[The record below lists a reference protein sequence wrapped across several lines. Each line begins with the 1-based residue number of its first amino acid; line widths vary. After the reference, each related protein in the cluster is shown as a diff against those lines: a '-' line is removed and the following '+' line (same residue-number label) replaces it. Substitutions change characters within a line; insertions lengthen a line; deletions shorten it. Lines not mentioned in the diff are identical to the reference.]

1 MTRTLSATLGTVP
14 WRAYLLAAL
23 YFLFPIALGVSNLV
37 LLVLLLLWLASWR
50 HRETWALMRRTPI
63 IWWLAG
69 LYLLVLLGLTYTS
82 ATSEW
87 TTLHLSKYARLLYAV
102 ALIGLLWQDERA
114 QKLALRGFVAAMLI
128 TLASTWLNVW
138 FLLPWSVSQDLGWG
152 VSHHVFGDYITQN
165 VMMSFFAIVALHFG
179 RTSTRPAVRVLWF
192 LIAVLAMISITHL
205 SKGRTGFV
213 LVVIGLIAYVLA
225 TVRGRWLVLLLA
237 GVVTVAGIA
246 FASSDLL
253 QARFTSAYQQAL
265 NYQADPLSAIGHRIH
280 NYTTTAELIAQAP
293 IIGHGTGAYHVR
305 VCDVMPDPATCNT
318 YTWHP
323 HNQFLFLGADHG
335 VIGMLLYGGIFACM
349 YLVAWRSRSPIGRPL
364 LLVLT
369 TLMLLDSLVNSP
381 LWSSRESQFF
391 MYMLALFICIASSRG
406 PLARQE
412 PRATEGSHTSPQ

>member
-1 MTRTLSATLGTVP
+1 MTRTLSATLGQVP

-50 HRETWALMRRTPI
+50 HRETWSLMRRTPI
-63 IWWLAG
+63 VWWLAG

-82 ATSEW
+82 APADWYS
-87 TTLHLSKYARLLYAV
+87 LHLSKYARLLYAV
-102 ALIGLLWQDERA
+102 ALIGLLWQNDKA
-114 QKLALRGFVAAMLI
+114 QQLALRGFVAAMLI
-128 TLASTWLNVW
+128 TLVSTWLNVW

-179 RTSTRPAVRVLWF
+179 RTGTQPALRVLWI
-192 LIAVLAMISITHL
+192 LLAVLAMISITHL

-213 LVVIGLIAYVLA
+213 LVVVGLIAYVLA

-237 GVVTVAGIA
+237 GVVAVAGIA
-246 FASSDLL
+246 FASSNLL

-265 NYQADPLSAIGHRIH
+265 NYQADPLSAVGHRIH

-293 IIGHGTGAYHVR
+293 ILGHGTGAYHVR
-305 VCDVMPDPATCNT
+305 VCDVMPDPATCNN

-349 YLVAWRSRSPIGRPL
+349 YLVARRSRSRLGRPL

-391 MYMLALFICIASSRG
+391 MYMLALFICIASNRG
-406 PLARQE
+406 AP
-412 PRATEGSHTSPQ
+412 PRAEPQAADGAQTRSD